1 MSTLNQA
8 MTSYFRG
15 TVQNVFVIEKIV
27 SIRNLF
33 YPFNSITCF
42 SSFVHLHS
50 LTLVSFITLALHHYP
65 LFELQWVPFSI
76 HLQISTPTPKTLPT
90 LLQHISLPQALPRLK
105 MIVAKFLPYSSPSR
119 FDLQLSVTVS
129 LSLQCVNIPLQGPDL
144 KLVN

>member
-1 MSTLNQA
+1 
-8 MTSYFRG
+8 MTPYFRC
-15 TVQNVFVIEKIV
+15 TVQNGFVIEKSVNRKFI
-27 SIRNLF
+27 
-33 YPFNSITCF
+33 YPFNSIYN
-42 SSFVHLHS
+42 L
-50 LTLVSFITLALHHYP
+50 LLALCLASLFNTRVFCNSSVDQLHPYP
-65 LFELQWVPFSI
+65 LFALQWVPFPI
-76 HLQISTPTPKTLPT
+76 HLQISTSAPKTLPT